1 MVEVTGSTPVSPTQE
16 ARLFVPPVDDAR
28 DCFFDVEF
36 LRHVMGQINITFPDG
51 KARSYES
58 AVTGLQ
64 IAESISGGLAREA
77 LAISVN
83 GETWDLSRPI
93 SADAAICIHKWEDE
107 EAKRTYW
114 HSSAHLMAEAIEL
127 IFPGTKFGI
136 GPPIENGFYYDI
148 DMEDHNLT
156 TEDLLTIVQRMYELA
171 KRDVPYKREE
181 KSWKDAVAYFKK
193 KGDQYKLELLD
204 GLKGETITF
213 YHQGNFT
220 DLCFGPHIPSTGRI
234 KAIKLLSVAGAY
246 WRGDEKNKMLQRI
259 YGVSFPSKKELDEHL
274 FRLEE
279 AKRRDHRKLGAEL
292 ELFLLT
298 PKVGGGLPL
307 WLPKGTI
314 LRETLENFLRDEQR
328 KRGYLPVVTPHI
340 GNIELYKT
348 SGHYPYYKD
357 SQFTPIVVED
367 QEYLLKPMNCP
378 HHHQI
383 YMAKPRSYR
392 DLPLR
397 ISEFGTVYRY
407 EQSGELNGLTRV
419 RSFTVD
425 DSHMYVRQDQ
435 LKDELCD
442 VIDLIQLVFNTLG
455 FSNFKTRLSFRD
467 PKNKEKYGG
476 ADELWEQ
483 AEKDIKE
490 AADLKKLNYFT
501 AIGEAAFY
509 GPKIDFMVQDALRRT
524 WQLGTVQV
532 DYVMPERFNL
542 EYMGSDGQKHRPVII
557 HRAPFGSLE
566 RFIGVL
572 IEHFAGD
579 FPLWLAPLQCVV
591 LPITDGHLD
600 YGKKVYD
607 DLTAAGLRVEIDDR
621 NEKIGYKIREWETKK
636 VPYMLVVGD
645 KERDSGSVAL
655 RQHKK
660 GDLGS
665 VPLQDFL
672 ERATREVREKTI
684 TS

>member
-1 MVEVTGSTPVSPTQE
+1 LLTFESYKQ
-16 ARLFVPPVDDAR
+16 
-28 DCFFDVEF
+28 
-36 LRHVMGQINITFPDG
+36 VMSQISITFPDG
-51 KARSYES
+51 RTRNYES
-58 AVTGLQ
+58 GLTGQ
-64 IAESISGGLAREA
+64 HIAESISASLAKDVYA
-77 LAISVN
+77 VSVN
-83 GETWDLSRPI
+83 GEVWDLSRPI
-93 SADAAICIHKWEDE
+93 EIDATIKLHKWEDD

-114 HSSAHLMAEAIEL
+114 HSSAHLMAEAIEAM
-127 IFPGTKFGI
+127 FPGTKFGI

-148 DMEDHNLT
+148 DMGDHSLT
-156 TEDLLTIVQRMYELA
+156 SDDLSTLETKMRDLA
-171 KRDVPYKREE
+171 KRDLPYRREVKTWE
-181 KSWKDAVAYFKK
+181 DAVAYFKK
-193 KGDQYKLELLD
+193 KNDPYKLELLE
-204 GLKGETITF
+204 GLKGEQITF

-234 KAIKLLSVAGAY
+234 KSIKLLSVAGAY
-246 WRGDEKNKMLQRI
+246 WRGSEKNKMLQRI
-259 YGVSFPSKKELDEHL
+259 YGITFPTQKELNEHL

-279 AKRRDHRKLGAEL
+279 AKRRDHRKLGADL

-298 PKVGGGLPL
+298 PKVGGGLPI

-314 LRETLENFLRDEQR
+314 VRETLENFLRSEQR

-340 GNIELYKT
+340 GNLNLYKT

-357 SQFTPIVVED
+357 SQFPPIQVED
-367 QEYLLKPMNCP
+367 EEYLLKPMNCP

-383 YMAKPRSYR
+383 YMSKPRSYR

-397 ISEFGTVYRY
+397 LSEFGTVYRY

-435 LKDELCD
+435 LKDELCQ
-442 VIDLIQLVFNTLG
+442 VIELIQLVFNTLG
-455 FSNFKTRLSFRD
+455 FKDFKTRLSFRD

-476 ADELWEQ
+476 EDPMWERS
-483 AEKDIKE
+483 EKDIKE
-490 AADLKKLNYFT
+490 AADLMKLNYYI

-509 GPKIDFMVQDALRRT
+509 GPKIDFMVQDALKRT

-542 EYMGSDGQKHRPVII
+542 EYTGSDGQKHRPVII

-579 FPLWLAPLQCVV
+579 FPLWLAPVQCAV
-591 LPITDGHLD
+591 LPITEEHLE
-600 YGKKVYD
+600 YAKSVLA
-607 DLTAAGLRVEIDDR
+607 DLTAAEIRVELDDR
-621 NEKIGYKIREWETKK
+621 NEKIGFKIREWETRK
-636 VPYMLVVGD
+636 VPFMLVLGE
-645 KERDSGSVAL
+645 KERSAHTVAV

-660 GDLGS
+660 GDLGTTT
-665 VPLQDFL
+665 L
-672 ERATREVREKTI
+672 EEFRGKISKAILDKSITI
-684 TS
+684 